1 MKASAKTLSILVSA
15 KGDAFHA
22 VLHRD
27 AAGAIQYIKRA
38 AQLPNLRILQ
48 SGVAFKTEG
57 TFKRDGA

>member
-1 MKASAKTLSILVSA
+1 MSA
-15 KGDAFHA
+15 KGDAFHS

-38 AQLPNLRILQ
+38 VQLPNLRMLP
-48 SGVAFKTEG
+48 SGVAFKAEG

>member
-1 MKASAKTLSILVSA
+1 MSA
-15 KGDAFHA
+15 KGDAFHS

-27 AAGAIQYIKRA
+27 AAGAIQYIERA
-38 AQLPNLRILQ
+38 VQLPNLRILQ

>member
-1 MKASAKTLSILVSA
+1 MSA
-15 KGDAFHA
+15 KGDAFHS

-27 AAGAIQYIKRA
+27 AGVIQYVKKA
-38 AQLPNLRILQ
+38 VQLPNLQILH